1 MGLTAEMAGKSPNST
16 QVSIMGKKHRTKWG
30 HVPARHG
37 LITPEGVHLQEWT
50 TLMGT
55 RPGESSP
62 MWPVAV
68 FYGEHDVQNHEMK

>member
-37 LITPEGVHLQEWT
+37 LITPEGVHLQKWT
-50 TLMGT
+50 TLMGQDRVSHLQCGLWQYFMENMMFRT
-55 RPGESSP
+55 MR
-62 MWPVAV
+62 
-68 FYGEHDVQNHEMK
+68 